1 MSFPRIIASNVLEK
15 AKSESY
21 SKERASQFERIE
33 KRFTNVRKAKL
44 KSKLEE
50 FRITG
55 SEMSF
60 LELSSEEHSSEL
72 LGKFM
77 RANGMP
83 RPGARWET
91 HHLISG
97 NHPEAEASRAIFADE
112 DITMRIDDPDNG
124 CWMPKTKADARPTLY
139 PNAIGHNRIHRER
152 YYNWIFNSIS
162 IMKTSGQV
170 SAFLL
175 TVRAQL
181 MHGNIKEELI
191 LQQDIDAAE
200 YKDWLKQQL

>member
-55 SEMSF
+55 SKMSF

-83 RPGARWET
+83 RPRRF
-91 HHLISG
+91 
-97 NHPEAEASRAIFADE
+97 SRE
-112 DITMRIDDPDNG
+112 LSPD
-124 CWMPKTKADARPTLY
+124 
-139 PNAIGHNRIHRER
+139 
-152 YYNWIFNSIS
+152 
-162 IMKTSGQV
+162 V
-170 SAFLL
+170 
-175 TVRAQL
+175 
-181 MHGNIKEELI
+181 
-191 LQQDIDAAE
+191 
-200 YKDWLKQQL
+200 